1 MKHELRFDRA
11 IELLRRGQHQAVEQ
25 LRSNG
30 GDEAARQ
37 AKRQLDLALRCL
49 DLCERYQIDPKA
61 KVTTVPWPAEAFG
74 TFEVFDVGEDGLA
87 ERPLIV
93 DGQPLELAPG
103 ELIIHLR
110 HVLNLE
116 STPGS
121 PPSA

>member
-61 KVTTVPWPAEAFG
+61 KVTVVPWPAEAFG
-74 TFEVFDVGEDGLA
+74 TLEVFDVGEDGLA

-93 DGQPLELAPG
+93 DGHPLELAPG

-116 STPGS
+116 STPEL
-121 PPSA
+121 PSSA